1 MAEAR
6 PGPPPQTARIAADTA
21 RGRIEAE
28 VVLRPDTSD
37 PAALRQVFGTQD
49 YDLRR
54 LRRAGELGALY
65 DGLVARGRVPLIL
78 DLGANIGLAAIY
90 FARVW
95 PASHVVALEPAADN
109 FGLLFQNTQD
119 LANVTAWCAG
129 IASAPGKLRL
139 VDPDAEKWAYR
150 TAPAGPAAEGAVPAV
165 SVPDIL
171 AEFGPDRGYDPFIA
185 KIDVEGAEAEL
196 FGRNTAWVDRFP
208 LLIIELHDWLLCGE
222 ASSRS
227 FLRVIADL
235 DRDFVLVGEN
245 VFSIANRR

>member
-1 MAEAR
+1 VPEAR
-6 PGPPPQTARIAADTA
+6 ADAQAQTGWIAADTA

-28 VVLRPDTSD
+28 VALRPGTSD
-37 PAALRQVFGTQD
+37 AAALQQVFGRQD

-54 LRRAGELGALY
+54 LRRAGELDALY
-65 DGLVARGRVPLIL
+65 ERLVAGGRVPLIL
-78 DLGANIGLAAIY
+78 DLGANVGLASVY
-90 FARVW
+90 FAKVW
-95 PASHVVALEPAADN
+95 PGSHVVALEPAADN

-129 IASAPGKLRL
+129 VASGPGRLRL
-139 VDPDAEKWAYR
+139 ANPDAEKWAYR
-150 TAPAGPAAEGAVPAV
+150 TAPAEPAAEGTVPGV
-165 SVPDIL
+165 SVPEIL
-171 AEFGPDRGYDPFIA
+171 AEFSADRGYDPFIA

-196 FGRNTAWVDRFP
+196 FGRNTGWVERFP

-227 FLRVIADL
+227 FLRVIAEL

-245 VFSIANRR
+245 VFSIANHR